1 MLEVITIRLAT
12 HADAI
17 QDYIQR
23 TLLFH
28 TMDPLRLSTLVTST
42 IEDLTNSGLLR
53 IDSTG
58 SYEATLIS
66 QAIVASSLSPEDG
79 LFLHAELQRALQAFV
94 MDGEMHII
102 YTFTPVQWSS
112 GAHINWSVFRREME
126 RLDESGLRVLNFVG
140 ISPGFVNRM

>member
-28 TMDPLRLSTLVTST
+28 TMDPHRLITLVAST
-42 IEDLTNSGLLR
+42 IEDLTHSGLLR
-53 IDSTG
+53 INGTG

-112 GAHINWSVFRREME
+112 GTHINWSVFRREME
-126 RLDESGLRVLNFVG
+126 SLDESGLRVLNFVG